1 MSVELSFRRR
11 AHARSAI
18 QFLRLHGY
26 AISDVPDIYVEF
38 IARDE
43 HPSGV
48 GQMPVTVVAPA
59 IGNAVARLT
68 GVRLRETPMTT
79 ERVKALG

>member
-1 MSVELSFRRR
+1 MRM
-11 AHARSAI
+11 
-18 QFLRLHGY
+18 
-26 AISDVPDIYVEF
+26 SDVPEIYVEL
-38 IARDE
+38 IAIDE

-68 GVRLRETPMTT
+68 GVRLRDTPMTA
-79 ERVKALG
+79 EP

>member
-1 MSVELSFRRR
+1 VRTPEQQSNFYDYTVMRM
-11 AHARSAI
+11 
-18 QFLRLHGY
+18 
-26 AISDVPDIYVEF
+26 SDVGDIYVEL
-38 IARDE
+38 IASDE

-79 ERVKALG
+79 ERVKKALG